1 MVLFVGAV
9 VWACLGKIDIVAVAV
24 GKIIPTDR
32 VKTIQPFERGVI
44 AAIHV
49 QEGQAVSKG
58 DPLVT
63 LDSTQTGADEKRLA
77 EDLRIAKAAWLRA
90 QAFHYLLDTSQ
101 DIARLS
107 TVQAVQRAA
116 SELQL
121 QISPGE
127 LALQASVLD
136 HRQSEYLARCSSLDS
151 QQRAREGELR
161 QAQSLQRKLQRTLP
175 IITERAASIASLYQR
190 SLISREQHL
199 ALEQERIG
207 QEQDLLAQAAR
218 VDELKGEVESVA
230 QQIAALSSQYRKDNL
245 MALMEARQK
254 AGSLAQELI
263 KARRRS
269 SQQRLVAPI
278 TGTVQQLAVHTV
290 AGVVTPAQALMVIVP
305 QQANLEVEAF
315 IRNQDIGFV
324 REGQAVEVKIDT
336 FNFTKYGTIDAEL
349 RAISNDAV
357 ADERLGLVYPVR
369 VLLDTA
375 VIRVRDK
382 WVRLSPGMSVTV
394 EVKTGKRRIIEY
406 FLSPLLRYKHE
417 SIRER

>member
-1 MVLFVGAV
+1 MALFAGTV

-24 GKIIPTDR
+24 GKIIPSDR
-32 VKTIQPFERGVI
+32 VKTIQPLEMGVI
-44 AAIHV
+44 TAIHV
-49 QEGQAVSKG
+49 QEGQAVAKG

-63 LDSTQTGADEKRLA
+63 LDATQTAADEKRLD
-77 EDLRIAKAAWLRA
+77 EDLRIARAAWLRA
-90 QAFHYLLDTSQ
+90 KAFHYLLGAPPDMASFSAL
-101 DIARLS
+101 D
-107 TVQAVQRAA
+107 AVQRAA
-116 SELQL
+116 LELQL
-121 QISPGE
+121 SMSPDE
-127 LALQASVLD
+127 LVLQASVLD
-136 HRQSEYLARCSSLDS
+136 YRQNEYRARCSSLES

-161 QAQSLQRKLQRTLP
+161 QAQSLQRKIQRTLP
-175 IITERAASIASLYQR
+175 IIAERADSITSLYR
-190 SLISREQHL
+190 RGLMSREQHL

-207 QEQDLLAQAAR
+207 QEQDLMAESAR
-218 VDELKGEVESVA
+218 VDELKGEVEAVA
-230 QQIAALSSQYRKDNL
+230 QQITALRSQYRTENL
-245 MALMEARQK
+245 MALIEARQK
-254 AGSLAQELI
+254 TGSLEQELI

-278 TGTVQQLAVHTV
+278 TGTVQQLAIHTI

-305 QQANLEVEAF
+305 QQGNLEVEAF
-315 IRNQDIGFV
+315 VRNQDIGFV
-324 REGQAVEVKIDT
+324 QEGQAVEVKIDT

-375 VIRVRDK
+375 VIKVRDK
-382 WVRLSPGMSVTV
+382 WVQLSPGMSVTV